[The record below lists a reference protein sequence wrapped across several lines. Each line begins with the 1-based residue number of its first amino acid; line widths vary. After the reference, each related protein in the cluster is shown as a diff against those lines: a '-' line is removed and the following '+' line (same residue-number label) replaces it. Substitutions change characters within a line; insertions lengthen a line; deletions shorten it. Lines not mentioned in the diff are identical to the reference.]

1 MNMTYTTQMN
11 AARQGIITKEM
22 EAVAAKEQMDVQKL
36 RQLVAEGKVA
46 IPANK
51 LHTCLEANGIGSM
64 LKTKINVNLG
74 TSRDW
79 KDLDMELEKVN
90 DAVKMG
96 AESIMDLS
104 SFGDTQKF
112 RRKLTS
118 ECPAII
124 GTVPIYDAFVY
135 YHKPLKEIT
144 SEEWINIVEMH
155 AKDGV
160 DFMTIHVGIN
170 KNTAKRFKENKRLT
184 NIVSSGGSI
193 IFAWMEMTGQ
203 ENPFYEHYDRI
214 LDICQQYDVT
224 MSLGDACRPGCLA
237 DAGDISQI
245 EELVTLGELT
255 KRAWEK
261 DVQVIIEGPG
271 HMPLNQI
278 EANMKIQQTVCQGAP
293 FYVLGPLVT
302 DIAPGYDHITAAIG
316 GAIAATYGASFL
328 CYVTP
333 AEHLRLPDVNDVKEG
348 IIASKIA
355 AHAADIAK
363 GIKGAADWDYEMST
377 ARKNLDWEEMF
388 RLCIDPEKVHRMLL
402 SWLKFYRYLF
412 PVRACVRGYSRVS
425 DPFSYGHLQFKN
437 RIGLSAGFD
446 KNAEAFDELADFGF
460 GFLEVG
466 TVTPDS
472 QSGNPSPRIFRLV
485 DDESLISRTGFNN
498 CGVDAVRQHIRKYR
512 KHSYVLGVN
521 INKNPLSTGDQIVK
535 DFESTFIHL
544 YDCVD
549 YFTLNWGSIDND
561 LFAMVL
567 EKLTIFRQAANKRC
581 NIFIKLPA
589 DIDEKALDTVISL
602 AYKYSIEGF
611 IATGPTM
618 DRSGLHQAET
628 KQLEKIGNG
637 GVSGRGIGKKSQEVV
652 RYLSEHTDRHF
663 LIIGAGGIM
672 TAEDAAGMISQGADM
687 IQIYSAFIYSGP
699 SIVHKLGNKL
709 KNELK

>member
-1 MNMTYTTQMN
+1 MNMYN
-11 AARQGIITKEM
+11 LII
-22 EAVAAKEQMDVQKL
+22 
-36 RQLVAEGKVA
+36 R
-46 IPANK
+46 
-51 LHTCLEANGIGSM
+51 
-64 LKTKINVNLG
+64 
-74 TSRDW
+74 
-79 KDLDMELEKVN
+79 
-90 DAVKMG
+90 
-96 AESIMDLS
+96 
-104 SFGDTQKF
+104 
-112 RRKLTS
+112 
-118 ECPAII
+118 
-124 GTVPIYDAFVY
+124 
-135 YHKPLKEIT
+135 PLL
-144 SEEWINIVEMH
+144 
-155 AKDGV
+155 
-160 DFMTIHVGIN
+160 F
-170 KNTAKRFKENKRLT
+170 
-184 NIVSSGGSI
+184 
-193 IFAWMEMTGQ
+193 
-203 ENPFYEHYDRI
+203 
-214 LDICQQYDVT
+214 
-224 MSLGDACRPGCLA
+224 
-237 DAGDISQI
+237 
-245 EELVTLGELT
+245 
-255 KRAWEK
+255 
-261 DVQVIIEGPG
+261 
-271 HMPLNQI
+271 
-278 EANMKIQQTVCQGAP
+278 
-293 FYVLGPLVT
+293 
-302 DIAPGYDHITAAIG
+302 
-316 GAIAATYGASFL
+316 
-328 CYVTP
+328 
-333 AEHLRLPDVNDVKEG
+333 
-348 IIASKIA
+348 
-355 AHAADIAK
+355 
-363 GIKGAADWDYEMST
+363 
-377 ARKNLDWEEMF
+377 
-388 RLCIDPEKVHRMLL
+388 CIDPEKVHRMLL

-460 GFLEVG
+460 GFLEV
-466 TVTPDS
+466 
-472 QSGNPSPRIFRLV
+472 
-485 DDESLISRTGFNN
+485 NN

-611 IATGPTM
+611 IATGPTR

>member
-1 MNMTYTTQMN
+1 MNMYN
-11 AARQGIITKEM
+11 LII
-22 EAVAAKEQMDVQKL
+22 
-36 RQLVAEGKVA
+36 R
-46 IPANK
+46 
-51 LHTCLEANGIGSM
+51 
-64 LKTKINVNLG
+64 
-74 TSRDW
+74 
-79 KDLDMELEKVN
+79 
-90 DAVKMG
+90 
-96 AESIMDLS
+96 
-104 SFGDTQKF
+104 
-112 RRKLTS
+112 
-118 ECPAII
+118 
-124 GTVPIYDAFVY
+124 
-135 YHKPLKEIT
+135 PLL
-144 SEEWINIVEMH
+144 
-155 AKDGV
+155 
-160 DFMTIHVGIN
+160 F
-170 KNTAKRFKENKRLT
+170 
-184 NIVSSGGSI
+184 
-193 IFAWMEMTGQ
+193 
-203 ENPFYEHYDRI
+203 
-214 LDICQQYDVT
+214 
-224 MSLGDACRPGCLA
+224 
-237 DAGDISQI
+237 
-245 EELVTLGELT
+245 
-255 KRAWEK
+255 
-261 DVQVIIEGPG
+261 
-271 HMPLNQI
+271 
-278 EANMKIQQTVCQGAP
+278 
-293 FYVLGPLVT
+293 
-302 DIAPGYDHITAAIG
+302 
-316 GAIAATYGASFL
+316 
-328 CYVTP
+328 
-333 AEHLRLPDVNDVKEG
+333 
-348 IIASKIA
+348 
-355 AHAADIAK
+355 
-363 GIKGAADWDYEMST
+363 
-377 ARKNLDWEEMF
+377 
-388 RLCIDPEKVHRMLL
+388 CIDPEKVHRMLL

-521 INKNPLSTGDQIVK
+521 INKNPLSTGDQIIK

-581 NIFIKLPA
+581 SIFIKLPA

-618 DRSGLHQAET
+618 DCSGLHQAET